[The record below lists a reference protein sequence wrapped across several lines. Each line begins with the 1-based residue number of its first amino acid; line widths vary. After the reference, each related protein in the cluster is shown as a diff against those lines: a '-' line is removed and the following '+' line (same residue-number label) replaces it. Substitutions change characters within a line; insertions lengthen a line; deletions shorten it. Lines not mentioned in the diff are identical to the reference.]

1 MSRHVA
7 FVAVISGVLLLLSM
21 AFLGLWRIADDS
33 QNHAYNPQ
41 AMPPTTVALTAGK
54 QYQLSTAD
62 GPEAL
67 AARHVSTIRDACRWS
82 VPGSAPQTLALTP
95 LAADS
100 RSLHVVATFVAPAG
114 GDVHIECP
122 AWGAVWVD
130 DADDSS
136 VDLAG
141 LFLVLAVITLTGGVI
156 LGLTALYRRSA
167 EPAGRH
173 ARDEVAEDAYPNA

>member
-1 MSRHVA
+1 MSRRVA
-7 FVAVISGVLLLLSM
+7 VLAVISGALLLLSV
-21 AFLGLWRIADDS
+21 AFLGLWRITDDS
-33 QNHAYNPQ
+33 QNHAYNSR

-67 AARHVSTIRDACRWS
+67 AARHVSTIRDACQWS
-82 VPGSAPQTLALTP
+82 VGGSAAQTLALTP

-100 RSLHVVATFVAPAG
+100 RSLHVVASFVAPTG

-130 DADDSS
+130 DADDTPL
-136 VDLAG
+136 DLAG
-141 LFLVLAVITLTGGVI
+141 LFLLLAVITLTGGVI
-156 LGLTALYRRSA
+156 LGLTAVYRRSA
-167 EPAGRH
+167 APAGRH
-173 ARDEVAEDAYPNA
+173 ARDQDLVS